1 MTTPPAKRPLQS
13 RFPRLWL
20 TFQYLACGYFDR
32 GRYIRKHSHGRRRVL
47 EIGCSLGMDSSHFA
61 DAPCDFLGVDI
72 DPEAIAHAK
81 KTHAGRAHMRF
92 VCMDLHD
99 LDVPEGERFDF
110 ILVSGVCH
118 HVPTDKLVPLLEKAA
133 TLLAADGRLV
143 VIDYAPSARP
153 GWLERFFLDYDEG
166 REIRSREALLAV
178 LDAVTGLEIAEQEI
192 FRNAAF
198 VFPWPTMAYKFCIA
212 MKKTDAEKGAP

>member
-1 MTTPPAKRPLQS
+1 MTTPSAKRPLQS

-20 TFQYLACGYFDR
+20 AFQYLACGYFDR
-32 GRYIRKHSHGRRRVL
+32 GRYIRKHYHGQRRVL
-47 EIGCSLGMDSSHFA
+47 EIGCSLGLDSRHFA
-61 DAPCDFLGVDI
+61 HAPCDFLGVDI

-99 LDVPEGERFDF
+99 LQVAADERFDF

-133 TLLAADGRLV
+133 TLLSADGRLV

-153 GWLERFFLDYDEG
+153 GRLEQFFLDYDEG
-166 REIRSREALLAV
+166 REIRSRENLLAV
-178 LDAVTGLEIAEQEI
+178 LDSISGLAIAEQEI

-212 MKKTDAEKGAP
+212 MKKKGAEKNTS